1 MQAKKKQKSS
11 RHLQT
16 AKNVETKLA
25 DNKETL
31 YRSSPKFFSFFFP
44 LTSQANEGHPFSLGS

>member
-31 YRSSPKFFSFFFP
+31 YRSSAKFFSFFF